1 MTEQQVKIWFQNRRT
16 KWKKV
21 ENSDGLREGKISD
34 AENKSDNNRGSD
46 ILKSDNI
53 NNNMNES
60 MNESDGSDVEVAKL
74 ENNIH
79 VDNPCNQDNTDSLL

>member
-1 MTEQQVKIWFQNRRT
+1 MKIWFQNRRT
-16 KWKKV
+16 KWKKK
-21 ENSDGLREGKISD
+21 ENIDGQKEGKRSD
-34 AENKSDNNRGSD
+34 NENKSDNNRGSD

-60 MNESDGSDVEVAKL
+60 MNESDGSDIEVAKS

-79 VDNPCNQDNTDSLL
+79 VDNNNSLL